1 MPRGNPAGREVQ
13 MIHKPIKPRLR
24 GQGRQAAAPLLA
36 LRQGPRLRVLAL
48 MGGLLPLGAC
58 VGSPG
63 EGPFD
68 FVREIRGNG
77 LNGREAPPGLEEG
90 FPNLARIPPRPARG
104 EASVREQLT
113 AALAANRAAAS
124 QPVSPDA
131 PVPEP
136 PPAPGANQVPHSP
149 PPPPRLASAPAIG
162 PSPPTSVLRTG
173 APDPGSAPPP
183 APPTEMLAPPPAPA
197 LAPAPPAP
205 PPADLLAPSAT
216 PKPANP

>member
-36 LRQGPRLRVLAL
+36 LRHRPRLPRSL
-48 MGGLLPLGAC
+48 GLLACLLSLGAC

-68 FVREIRGNG
+68 FVRQIRGNG
-77 LNGREAPPGLEEG
+77 LDGRAAPPGLEEG

-113 AALAANRAAAS
+113 TARATNRAAAA
-124 QPVSPDA
+124 QPVAPDA
-131 PVPEP
+131 PVPDP
-136 PPAPGANQVPHSP
+136 PRAPGAELVPHSP
-149 PPPPRLASAPAIG
+149 PPPPSLASAPAI
-162 PSPPTSVLRTG
+162 SPGASTPALRSG
-173 APDPGSAPPP
+173 APDPGSAPPA
-183 APPTEMLAPPPAPA
+183 APPAEMLAPPSAP
-197 LAPAPPAP
+197 PAPPAP
-205 PPADLLAPSAT
+205 DLLAPPAA
-216 PKPANP
+216 PKPGTP

>member
-1 MPRGNPAGREVQ
+1 MGV
-13 MIHKPIKPRLR
+13 
-24 GQGRQAAAPLLA
+24 
-36 LRQGPRLRVLAL
+36 L
-48 MGGLLPLGAC
+48 MGGLLSLGAC

-77 LNGREAPPGLEEG
+77 LNGREAPPGLDQG
-90 FPNLARIPPRPARG
+90 FPNLASIPPRPARG

-113 AALAANRAAAS
+113 TALAANRAAAA
-124 QPVSPDA
+124 QPIAPGA

-136 PPAPGANQVPHSP
+136 PPSPGADQVPHSP

-162 PSPPTSVLRTG
+162 PSTPTSTLRTG
-173 APDPGSAPPP
+173 APDPGSAPPA
-183 APPTEMLAPPPAPA
+183 APPPEMLAPPPPS

-205 PPADLLAPSAT
+205 PPADLLAPSTT